1 MKLIKVSIK
10 CRDSWSKVKSK
21 SLKGKI
27 FVMNLIKVTIK
38 CRAITRIAKK
48 CLCLHLTR
56 PKVNLWLFSSRR
68 QCGWSRQKYLIR
80 SIFHILCDIQ
90 PDVTNRYTV
99 LCVQIPRH
107 LVSRPHDPF
116 KSPTRASTSIK
127 IPSPRYDD
135 RHVLRASLLVAKST
149 KHLKLTKTMESMLKL
164 ITSS

>member
-10 CRDSWSKVKSK
+10 CRDSWSKAKSK

-27 FVMNLIKVTIK
+27 FVKNLIKVTIK
-38 CRAITRIAKK
+38 CRGYYPHCKK

-80 SIFHILCDIQ
+80 SMFHILCDIQ

-116 KSPTRASTSIK
+116 KSPTRDDSFNFYQNSRSTLWWSAR
-127 IPSPRYDD
+127 SPGVTPCREE
-135 RHVLRASLLVAKST
+135 HEAPET
-149 KHLKLTKTMESMLKL
+149 N
-164 ITSS
+164 